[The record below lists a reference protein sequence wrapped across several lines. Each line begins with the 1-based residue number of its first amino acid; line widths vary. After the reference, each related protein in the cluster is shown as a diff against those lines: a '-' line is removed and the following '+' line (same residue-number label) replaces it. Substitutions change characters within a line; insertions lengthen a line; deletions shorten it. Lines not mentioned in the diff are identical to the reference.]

1 MKKNAVV
8 AAVVV
13 ALSLVVGSSAR
24 PGQPVKA
31 IVMNR

>member
-13 ALSLVVGSSAR
+13 ALSLVVGW
-24 PGQPVKA
+24 
-31 IVMNR
+31 IVGLGLVGR